1 MTRLHMRL
9 ADAVLGM
16 ACTMSV
22 PAADA
27 RYRPGL
33 TPDEQ
38 VAFLAEMRVMPG
50 SVQGIAQG
58 VADSDRAAIAR
69 SCRRV
74 RQAHG
79 VRHAA
84 GHRGRVAA
92 GLRGDRRAHAPD
104 VR

>member
-38 VAFLAEMRVMPG
+38 VG
-50 SVQGIAQG
+50 DKSW
-58 VADSDRAAIAR
+58 
-69 SCRRV
+69 
-74 RQAHG
+74 
-79 VRHAA
+79 
-84 GHRGRVAA
+84 GRC
-92 GLRGDRRAHAPD
+92 G
-104 VR
+104 